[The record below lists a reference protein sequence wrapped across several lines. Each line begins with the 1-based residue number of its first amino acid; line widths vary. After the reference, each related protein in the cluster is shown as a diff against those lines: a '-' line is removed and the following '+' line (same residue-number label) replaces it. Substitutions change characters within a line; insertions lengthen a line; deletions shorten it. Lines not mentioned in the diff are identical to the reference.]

1 MTLLSIYQAASV
13 EIGVDY
19 PATIIGSGDPTAR
32 RLLRYATKV
41 GYRLMKAYNWRA
53 LQNGYSDTASDLH
66 GADIAALILASGSP
80 GPTFDRFMT
89 DCVWDRDNNRLIKG
103 PISLT
108 EFRGLNVQSDAASG
122 PPEKFTLRNGQMFF
136 YPTGPGVSVDVNI
149 EYVRGDWINQ
159 TATAFAADSDT
170 VKLDEELITLGVI
183 YEFLKGQGLPYG
195 DVMADYLAM
204 FDRLIGNENPSSGVL
219 VSGDLWNNGRNYSGE
234 APVAP
239 IAHCCWPR

>member
-1 MTLLSIYQAASV
+1 MSLLSICQAASV

-41 GYRLMKAYNWRA
+41 GHRLMKAFDWQV
-53 LQNGYSDTASDLH
+53 LQAVYSDTAGDLN
-66 GADIAALILASGSP
+66 GVDLAALILASGSP

-89 DCVWDRDNNRLIKG
+89 DATWDRSNNRLIKG
-103 PISLT
+103 PISIN
-108 EFRGLNVQSDAASG
+108 EFRGLNVVSDAVTGA
-122 PPEKFTLRNGQMFF
+122 PEKFILRNKQMFF
-136 YPTGPGVSVDVNI
+136 YPVGVGSTVDVSI
-149 EYVRGDWINQ
+149 EYIRGDWINQ

-204 FDRLIGNENPSSGVL
+204 FDQLTGNEYPSSGVL

-239 IAHCCWPR
+239 NRSLLLA